1 MNKKLEQVQKEA
13 LALCAPV
20 FHEMEEISLYNT
32 EKVLSAFR
40 KHHLSAYHFAPS
52 NGYGYGDP
60 GREKLEE
67 IWCDIFHAESAL
79 VRPHFVSG
87 THALATVLLA
97 LLEPGDTM
105 VSAVGAPY
113 DTMESVIGIT
123 GNAPGNLISKG
134 VHYKEVPLKG
144 NTYDLQAISDAVDE
158 NTKLVEIQRS
168 RGYMLR
174 DSLFPSDMKKSLIQ

>member
-60 GREKLEE
+60 GRESWKK
-67 IWCDIFHAESAL
+67 
-79 VRPHFVSG
+79 SG
-87 THALATVLLA
+87 AIYS
-97 LLEPGDTM
+97 M
-105 VSAVGAPY
+105 RKAPWS
-113 DTMESVIGIT
+113 D
-123 GNAPGNLISKG
+123 LIS
-134 VHYKEVPLKG
+134 YPAPTPWLRSSWPFL
-144 NTYDLQAISDAVDE
+144 NR
-158 NTKLVEIQRS
+158 EIPW
-168 RGYMLR
+168 
-174 DSLFPSDMKKSLIQ
+174 FPQ

>member
-67 IWCDIFHAESAL
+67 IWCDVFHGYG
-79 VRPHFVSG
+79 PPGPSG
-87 THALATVLLA
+87 TGRYH
-97 LLEPGDTM
+97 GF
-105 VSAVGAPY
+105 
-113 DTMESVIGIT
+113 
-123 GNAPGNLISKG
+123 
-134 VHYKEVPLKG
+134 
-144 NTYDLQAISDAVDE
+144 
-158 NTKLVEIQRS
+158 RS
-168 RGYMLR
+168 RC
-174 DSLFPSDMKKSLIQ
+174 SL

>member
-67 IWCDIFHAESAL
+67 IWCDIFHAESAW
-79 VRPHFVSG
+79 S
-87 THALATVLLA
+87 
-97 LLEPGDTM
+97 D
-105 VSAVGAPY
+105 
-113 DTMESVIGIT
+113 
-123 GNAPGNLISKG
+123 LISC
-134 VHYKEVPLKG
+134 
-144 NTYDLQAISDAVDE
+144 QAPTPWLRFSWPFW
-158 NTKLVEIQRS
+158 NREIPW
-168 RGYMLR
+168 
-174 DSLFPSDMKKSLIQ
+174 FPQ

>member
-60 GREKLEE
+60 GREKLE
-67 IWCDIFHAESAL
+67 ITDKKRQCTL
-79 VRPHFVSG
+79 
-87 THALATVLLA
+87 
-97 LLEPGDTM
+97 
-105 VSAVGAPY
+105 GAI
-113 DTMESVIGIT
+113 EQKLCGR
-123 GNAPGNLISKG
+123 
-134 VHYKEVPLKG
+134 VHKIVQK
-144 NTYDLQAISDAVDE
+144 QKKI
-158 NTKLVEIQRS
+158 KLCC
-168 RGYMLR
+168 
-174 DSLFPSDMKKSLIQ
+174 